1 MTAGLTCKVVTKSGN
16 VRHCYR
22 NPATGKQ
29 MPHYVV
35 TMALRLSET
44 IQAHL
49 DATRS
54 ALSTHG
60 MEDAADDVVSFAIAR
75 LSAPSAKSG
84 RPHGRGNDVS
94 AKVARDLESLG
105 IKPPNHGGEGEKVK

>member
-1 MTAGLTCKVVTKSGN
+1 MTAGFTSRVVTKSGN
-16 VRHCYR
+16 VRRCYR

-44 IQAHL
+44 IQANI

-54 ALSTHG
+54 ALSTLG
-60 MEDAADDVVSFAIAR
+60 MEDAADDIVSFAIAR
-75 LSAPSAKSG
+75 LSSSAKSG

-105 IKPPNHGGEGEKVK
+105 IKPPKPGGEGEKVK